1 MTGKIPADVNQTA
14 GVIMTHYRIYSLSEH
29 GSIAGG
35 TDVDCED
42 DKAAI
47 AAASQASVDRAGME
61 IWSGCRL
68 VAQIFSTAGVIDDF
82 TLKVWAT

>member
-1 MTGKIPADVNQTA
+1 
-14 GVIMTHYRIYSLSEH
+14 MTHYRIYSLSEH

-47 AAASQASVDRAGME
+47 ASANQAPVNWAGME
-61 IWSGCRL
+61 IWSGNRL
-68 VAQIFSTAGVIDDF
+68 VAQIPGTADPALPF
-82 TLKVWAT
+82 APP